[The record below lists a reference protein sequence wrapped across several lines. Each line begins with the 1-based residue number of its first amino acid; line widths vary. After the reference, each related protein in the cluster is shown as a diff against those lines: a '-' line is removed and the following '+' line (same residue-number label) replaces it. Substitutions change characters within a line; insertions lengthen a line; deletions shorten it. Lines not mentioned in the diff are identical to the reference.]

1 MMPIWHR
8 KKLTKNQRKFLKKME
23 EMPGAPI
30 VEIAREAGVPPN
42 TYYRLMKRQDFRE
55 LMPKHIDDLL
65 ATQTYPVLQSVKDRA
80 LAGSAKHAEIFLR
93 SAGVYGGDQTVKI
106 VQVFGRDG
114 DTNVRYLSDSEAK
127 TLLSYLE
134 AKKDEHTRI
143 EETNTKQ
150 RALPPGKRTED

>member
-30 VEIAREAGVPPN
+30 VEIAREAGVPAN

-93 SAGVYGGDQTVKI
+93 SAGIYGGDQTVKI
-106 VQVFGRDG
+106 QIFGRDG
-114 DTNVRYLSDSEAK
+114 DTSVRYLSDAEAK

-134 AKKDEHTRI
+134 AKRDERTGIKKANI
-143 EETNTKQ
+143 EQ
-150 RALPPGKRTED
+150 RALPSGQEIDD